1 MAPNKK
7 ETQTESF
14 KRSLRRTLLNFWE
27 RGIFFCLVGFDWAK
41 TVATITS
48 NSQLS
53 QPKPARHAVYFCAK
67 VYHYSDFFS
76 LFFFGRRRLKRR
88 SEKTEVA
95 RSKRKH

>member
-14 KRSLRRTLLNFWE
+14 KRFLRRTLLNFWE
-27 RGIFFCLVGFDWAK
+27 RGIFFCLVGFDWAQ

-53 QPKPARHAVYFCAK
+53 QPRPSFAALPAQPEPGAHPLPVSVHA
-67 VYHYSDFFS
+67 
-76 LFFFGRRRLKRR
+76 FGG
-88 SEKTEVA
+88 V
-95 RSKRKH
+95 H